1 MPVTTAARRADAVQP
16 VKSAAEAAA
25 ANPAVIAPAENAFLI
40 DSLLRRSTV
49 KLENR
54 TQSGFQRR
62 RYFFGGFL

>member
-1 MPVTTAARRADAVQP
+1 MPATTAARRAGAVQP

-25 ANPAVIAPAENAFLI
+25 ANQAVIAPAESAFLI

-54 TQSGFQRR
+54 TQTRLPALPL
-62 RYFFGGFL
+62 FFLIS